1 MALTLSGT
9 NGVVGAGFTVDASG
23 VSVTA
28 GVGTF
33 SSLNAAASG
42 LTGAL
47 PALDAANLT
56 SINAAQLVG
65 VCTSGLTKTGGFGKI
80 LQVVQDTS
88 HTRLDTTS
96 TTYVAS
102 SQSITIT
109 PTAASSKILVN
120 FTFTFNTNG
129 SNHRGY
135 VDIYRS
141 INGGT
146 FTGIAP
152 VGSNETVGANNG
164 SGFFG
169 QIRADNSR
177 VQAPTHIH
185 YLDSPSY
192 SLGNSI
198 VYKLYARSNSSSQ
211 TIEVP
216 SSGDAEPVVMM
227 LTEIAA

>member
-80 LQVVQDTS
+80 LQIVQHSFT
-88 HTRLDTTS
+88 TGQFTTTS
-96 TTYVAS
+96 NSFVDVTGF
-102 SQSITIT
+102 SQAIT
-109 PTAASSKILVN
+109 PTAASSKILVMLSCQAQ
-120 FTFTFNTNG
+120 TNPSG
-129 SNHRGY
+129 TYNGQCDMSIN
-135 VDIYRS
+135 RS
-141 INGGT
+141 IDGGSYT
-146 FTGIAP
+146 AIAAQTTGNYIQ
-152 VGSNETVGANNG
+152 ETYA
-164 SGFFG
+164 SYH
-169 QIRADNSR
+169 DNS
-177 VQAPTHIH
+177 ININL
-185 YLDSPSY
+185 LDSPSY
-192 SLGNSI
+192 TLGNAI
-198 VYKLYARSNSSSQ
+198 TYKMQVRSADTSVTTRVKITNGGITNGASKLIL
-211 TIEVP
+211 IEV
-216 SSGDAEPVVMM
+216 
-227 LTEIAA
+227 AA